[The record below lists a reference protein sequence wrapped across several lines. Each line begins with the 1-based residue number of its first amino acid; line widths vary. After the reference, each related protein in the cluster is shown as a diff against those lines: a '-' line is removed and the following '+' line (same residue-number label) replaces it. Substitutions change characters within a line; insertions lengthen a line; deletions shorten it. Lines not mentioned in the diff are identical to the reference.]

1 MEDKKSVLNPENR
14 IYVGNLPLSL
24 DGRDLTEIFSPFGKV
39 VDAKVLVD
47 KYYKRSKGYG
57 FVTFSSKA
65 EVKKAI
71 EEMNGEEFQG
81 RKLNVKAS
89 ELEKKD

>member
-1 MEDKKSVLNPENR
+1 MEDKKGVQNPENK

-24 DGRDLTEIFSPFGKV
+24 DGRDLTEIFSSFGKIT
-39 VDAKVLVD
+39 DAKVIID

-57 FVTFSSKA
+57 FVTFSSKN

-81 RKLNVKAS
+81 RKLSVKVS
-89 ELEKKD
+89 ELEKK